1 MDKYSARPVG
11 IDLGTTYSSIAFLDD
26 DGDPQT
32 VLNEFGKDVTPSAVY
47 LKPDRS
53 IVVGEKALEARR
65 LRPDRVAVN
74 FKRDMGERLYH
85 ETVGGKEFS
94 PEALSALVIKKL
106 AKDAAERVEQVTG
119 AVITVPA
126 YFGDAKRKAT
136 QDAGRI
142 AGLRVLDIIN
152 EPTAAALANAF
163 QNFVLRG
170 GDKTSLEVAQI
181 ATRAPSTTLVYDLGG
196 GTFDVTIIRIDS
208 NDFEVVATGGEIR
221 LGGVDFDNRLVDY
234 FCDEHQRRFGVDPRD
249 TPESLEKIRATC
261 ELAKIALSNHE
272 QTIIVGEHLGKT
284 LQLPLSRTRFEQ
296 LTADLLARTQIST
309 EMLLEDALLTWDKID
324 NILLVG
330 GSSRMPRVARML
342 ADISGKMPEMA
353 VAPQQIVAYGAAI
366 HAAILA
372 LELDHKPAPRRTP
385 AAPPTNPG
393 TPAGNP
399 ASPGAP
405 QKAPAD
411 PGASGSAVKLTFV
424 EFQEANG
431 TAPPAR
437 APAPSVTPPTPAPP
451 PAPPPLAPAIAAVA
465 KSVRLHDVNSHGV
478 GVIVRSSRE
487 NRTVNSVIIPKNTP
501 LPATRVKLFGTEA
514 KNQRQIRL
522 RITEGQTRDPR
533 GCTQIGECLV
543 KDLPKGLPKGAPV
556 EVSFT
561 YDKSGRIQVR
571 AVELTYGTS
580 AEVELNRAGG
590 SGPLVSSPAPAES
603 IAELD
608 VS

>member
-1 MDKYSARPVG
+1 MAKLSPRPVG
-11 IDLGTTYSSIAFLDD
+11 IDLGTTYSSIAYLDD
-26 DGDPQT
+26 EGDPNT
-32 VLNEFGKDVTPSAVY
+32 VLNEHGKDVTPSAVY
-47 LKPDRS
+47 LKTDRS
-53 IVVGEKALEARR
+53 IIIGEEALTARR
-65 LRPDRVAVN
+65 DRPDRVAIN
-74 FKRDMGERLYH
+74 FKRDMGERLYG
-85 ETVGGKEFS
+85 ETIGGKEFS
-94 PEALSALVIKKL
+94 PEALSALVLKKL
-106 AKDAAERVEQVTG
+106 AKDAAARLEEITG

-142 AGLRVLDIIN
+142 AGLHVLDIIN

-163 QNFVLRG
+163 HSFIDRG
-170 GDKTSLEVAQI
+170 GDRESLEMASI
-181 ATRAPSTTLVYDLGG
+181 ATRAPATTMVYDLGG

-221 LGGVDFDNRLVDY
+221 LGGIDFDNRLVDY
-234 FCDEHQRRFGVDPRD
+234 FCDEYQRRFGVDPRD
-249 TPESLEKIRATC
+249 TPEALEKIRSTC
-261 ELAKIALSNHE
+261 ELAKISLSSHE
-272 QTIIVGEHLGKT
+272 QTVLIGEHLGKP
-284 LQLPLSRTRFEQ
+284 LHLPISRTRFEQ

-309 EMLLEDALLTWDKID
+309 EMLLEDALLTWNKID

-342 ADISGKMPEMA
+342 ADISGKIPEMS
-353 VAPQQIVAYGAAI
+353 VAPQQIVAHGAAI

-372 LELDHKPAPRRTP
+372 LEQSARKPAARPSAAGQPSAKSAAPVATVKP
-385 AAPPTNPG
+385 AAPP
-393 TPAGNP
+393 
-399 ASPGAP
+399 
-405 QKAPAD
+405 D
-411 PGASGSAVKLTFV
+411 PRSESGVRLTFV
-424 EFQEANG
+424 EFREEGAARPASAGIQRSVTPA
-431 TAPPAR
+431 TAPPPMA
-437 APAPSVTPPTPAPP
+437 A
-451 PAPPPLAPAIAAVA
+451 PPLAPAIAAVA

-501 LPATRVKLFGTEA
+501 LPTTRVKLFGTEA

-522 RITEGQTRDPR
+522 RITEGHTRDPR

-543 KDLPKGLPKGAPV
+543 SDLPKGLPKGAPV

-561 YDKSGRIQVR
+561 YDKSGRIHVR
-571 AVELTYGTS
+571 AVDLTHGTS

-590 SGPLVSSPAPAES
+590 AASKPGSPAPGES